1 MKKKVT
7 EQFEDSSDEEKL
19 NVLAWDLPN
28 APGKNSACALQ
39 GSF

>member
-1 MKKKVT
+1 MKVT
-7 EQFEDSSDEEKL
+7 QPFQDSSDEEKL

-28 APGKNSACALQ
+28 TPGKNSACPLQ